1 LVVRIVQRHF
11 AGGKIAIRYRAD
23 LRDTAGNPAHAATFI
38 RRREIV
44 LDPSLKS
51 RPREYRRILLHEY
64 FHFAWVRLGNQRR
77 LAWEAY
83 LESEWNSG
91 GRGEAGWSAEWRK
104 QNLSTGDVVQRSRHW
119 REYCCESFCDTAA
132 WLTGAIDSEVT
143 LAETRRLSRRSWFEA
158 QFRGYVFPI

>member
-1 LVVRIVQRHF
+1 VVRIVQRHF
-11 AGGKIAIRYRAD
+11 DGGKVTIRYRAG

-44 LDPSLKS
+44 LDPRLKS
-51 RPREYRRILLHEY
+51 RPREHRRILLHEY
-64 FHFAWVRLGNQRR
+64 FHFAWVRLGNPRR
-77 LAWEAY
+77 RAWEAY

-104 QNLSTGDVVQRSRHW
+104 QNLSTGDVAQRSRRW

-132 WLTGAIDSEVT
+132 WLAGCVDSEVT
-143 LAETRRLSRRSWFEA
+143 LGQTRRLARRRWFEA
-158 QFRGYVFPI
+158 QFRDYVFPI